1 MVVERLDKLTLE
13 IFSNLGD
20 SMILYTVISL
30 GSLFHCVSLILLH
43 CLRFPMAF
51 DVLFHKTKSK
61 YVLRDCFQITL
72 GSGGTEQA
80 TKSKWQNPRFT
91 NGKLHLGGIEQVLQ
105 NSESGLR
112 FELLGLCSL
121 VLSNCPSS

>member
-80 TKSKWQNPRFT
+80 TKSGRI
-91 NGKLHLGGIEQVLQ
+91 LVLQ
-105 NSESGLR
+105 MENCILE
-112 FELLGLCSL
+112 ELSKFFKTQ
-121 VLSNCPSS
+121 NQD